1 MAQQTLPIQSA
12 RIDDAPEYRKWLPLL
27 LFAAVALGFIAA
39 PWPLAEKSH
48 AVLHGLC
55 AQIPSHTIRIGNQPL
70 PFDAR
75 MTGIYGGV
83 AATMVA
89 IGLRT
94 RFRFAGIPAWPVV
107 TVLGIAVLAMAADGF
122 NSFLLDLRHWHP
134 YQPHNWLR
142 VVTGVG
148 AGIALGVTLAYLIGA
163 ALWSDPGMD
172 TPVAGW
178 REIGYASI
186 GVSVFGG
193 VLLLDWAPLYPM
205 IALLLVATAV
215 GTICTIAYLML
226 VLVRGTNNRH
236 RGFGDLRVE
245 GAVGIVLGFLIVAS
259 LACGRF
265 ALERWLGIPIT
276 IS

>member
-1 MAQQTLPIQSA
+1 MAQQTLPIQPA
-12 RIDDAPEYRKWLPLL
+12 RIDDAPEYRAWLPLL
-27 LFAAVALGFIAA
+27 VFAAAAIGFIAA

-55 AQIPSHTIRIGNQPL
+55 AQIPSHTILIGNQPL

-83 AATMVA
+83 AATMLA

-107 TVLGIAVLAMAADGF
+107 VVLGLAVTAMAVDGF
-122 NSFLLDLRHWHP
+122 NSLLLDMRYWHP

-142 VVTGVG
+142 VVTGLG
-148 AGIALGVTLAYLIGA
+148 TGIALGVTLAYLIGA
-163 ALWSDPGMD
+163 ALWRDFRD
-172 TPVAGW
+172 DQPVAGW
-178 REIGYASI
+178 RELGYA
-186 GVSVFGG
+186 GLGAVCFGAL
-193 VLLLDWAPLYPM
+193 LLLDWELLYPLV
-205 IALLLVATAV
+205 AFLLVVTAV

-226 VLVRGTNNRH
+226 VLVRGSNNRH
-236 RGFGDLRVE
+236 VGFGDLRVE
-245 GAVGIVLGFLIVAS
+245 GAIGIVLGFLIVAS
-259 LACGRF
+259 LASGRF
-265 ALERWLGIPIT
+265 ALEHWLGIPIT

>member
-1 MAQQTLPIQSA
+1 MLEIAENYERIAQRVEERERENRMSLRDAVKSAGGARAFAQGLYDFLHRPEDLETGFNAWCEVVAGLPRRQT
-12 RIDDAPEYRKWLPLL
+12 R
-27 LFAAVALGFIAA
+27 
-39 PWPLAEKSH
+39 
-48 AVLHGLC
+48 VL
-55 AQIPSHTIRIGNQPL
+55 T
-70 PFDAR
+70 
-75 MTGIYGGV
+75 
-83 AATMVA
+83 
-89 IGLRT
+89 
-94 RFRFAGIPAWPVV
+94 WPVV

-163 ALWSDPGMD
+163 ALWSDPGMN

-186 GVSVFGG
+186 GASVFGG